1 MLNGVSRR
9 RWRSTSKPR
18 EELESTSATAEPAA
32 AGEGEA
38 VDGAQQDEE
47 HAWGSQQAIYR
58 GKWP

>member
-1 MLNGVSRR
+1 M
-9 RWRSTSKPR
+9 
-18 EELESTSATAEPAA
+18 ESTSATAEPAA